1 MHGQD
6 GNAGVDDVHTV
17 LGHDVG
23 DGAAAACIDATELAG
38 LEVHARLVHDVAD
51 EGNVLGVGVV

>member
-6 GNAGVDDVHTV
+6 GNAGVDDVHAV

-23 DGAAAACIDATELAG
+23 DGATAARVDAAELAG
-38 LEVHARLVHDVAD
+38 LEVHAGLVHDVAD
-51 EGNVLGVGVV
+51 EGHVLGVGVV